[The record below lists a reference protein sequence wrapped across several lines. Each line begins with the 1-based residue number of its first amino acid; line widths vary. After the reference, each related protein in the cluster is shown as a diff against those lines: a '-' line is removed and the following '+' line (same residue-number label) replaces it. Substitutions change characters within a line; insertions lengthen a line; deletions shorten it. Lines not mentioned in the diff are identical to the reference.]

1 MSKGW
6 RIAVAGATGL
16 VGESLLKVLAE
27 RRFPVAAVHALAS
40 DRSLGRTVEFGDEE
54 LRVDDLATFDFA
66 TVDLAL
72 FTASEAASR
81 EHVPRALGAGCTVVD
96 ASPAFRAEPDVPLV
110 VPAVNADQLGR
121 LGERRLVACP
131 GGATVALVLALHPLH
146 AAVGVERVNVV
157 SLQAA
162 SGAGREAV
170 EDLASQCAQ
179 LLNGRSPGPSRHV
192 PAQMAFNVFPAI
204 GAPDAD
210 GATAEEEA
218 LAFETQKILGDP
230 SIKVNATALRV
241 PVFFGDGLAVH
252 LETREPLTVGRA
264 RELLAQAPGLALADA
279 PTPQDAVASPGT
291 VAVGRLRAD
300 RTHPRGLDLWLA
312 ADNVRR
318 GSAVNIVDVVE
329 VLVREYF

>member
-1 MSKGW
+1 MSKEW
-6 RIAVAGATGL
+6 KIAVVGATGL

-27 RRFPVAAVHALAS
+27 RRFPVAAIHALAS
-40 DRSLGRTVEFGDEE
+40 DRSLGRTVEFGDDE
-54 LRVDDLATFDFA
+54 LRVGDVATFDFA
-66 TVDLAL
+66 TVDFAL
-72 FTASEAASR
+72 FAASEAAAQ
-81 EHVPRALGAGCTVVD
+81 EHVPRALEAGCTVVD
-96 ASPAFRAEPDVPLV
+96 ASAAFRADPDVPLI
-110 VPAVNADQLGR
+110 VPAVNGEALGR

-131 GGATVALVLALHPLH
+131 GGAAVALVTVLCPLH

-157 SLQAA
+157 SLQAV

-179 LLNGRSPGPSRHV
+179 LLNGRSPGPSPHFG
-192 PAQMAFNVFPAI
+192 AQIAFNVIPQI
-204 GAPDAD
+204 GTPDAD
-210 GATAEEEA
+210 GATAEEDA

-230 SIKVNATALRV
+230 AIKVNATALRV

-264 RELLAQAPGLALADA
+264 RELLAQAPGLVLADA
-279 PTPQDAVASPGT
+279 PTPQDAVADPGA

-318 GSAVNIVDVVE
+318 GSAANTVDVVE
-329 VLVREYF
+329 VLVRDCF

>member
-6 RIAVAGATGL
+6 KIAVVGATGL

-27 RRFPVAAVHALAS
+27 RKFPVAELHALAS
-40 DRSLGRTVEFGDEE
+40 DRSLGRTVAFGDDE
-54 LRVDDLATFDFA
+54 LRVGDLATFDFA

-72 FTASEAASR
+72 FAASPEAAR
-81 EHVPRALGAGCTVVD
+81 EHVPRALDAGCTVVD

-110 VPAVNADQLGR
+110 VPAVNGDQLGR
-121 LGERRLVACP
+121 LGARRLVASP
-131 GGATVALVLALHPLH
+131 GGATVALVTALHPLH

-157 SLQAA
+157 SLEAV

-170 EDLASQCAQ
+170 EELAAQCAQ
-179 LLNGRSPGPSRHV
+179 LLNGRTPALSSHF
-192 PAQMAFNVFPAI
+192 PAQMAFNVIPLV

-210 GATAEEEA
+210 GSTPAEDA

-230 SIKVNATALRV
+230 AIKVNATALRV

-252 LETREPLTVGRA
+252 LETREPLALGRA
-264 RELLAQAPGLALADA
+264 RALLAQAPGLVLVDA
-279 PTPQDAVASPGT
+279 PTPQDALAVPEAVAL
-291 VAVGRLRAD
+291 GRLRTD
-300 RTHPRGLDLWLA
+300 RTHARGLDFWLV

-318 GSAVNIVDVVE
+318 GSAVNTVDVVE
-329 VLVREYF
+329 VLVRECF